1 MRAVVQRS
9 LESSV
14 SVDGR
19 VIAKISKGL
28 VVLLGV
34 GQGDTEAEA
43 AFMADKIAN
52 LRIFEDAEGK
62 MNLSVKDVGG
72 EILLISQFTLYG
84 DCRKGRRPSFI
95 DAAPPDEADRL
106 YKLVADLLRDQGLKV
121 GTGEFGAH
129 MLVNI
134 QNDGPVTILI
144 DSAKTF

>member
-62 MNLSVKDVGG
+62 MNLSVKEVGG

>member
-14 SVDGR
+14 SVDGK
-19 VIAKISKGL
+19 VIAKIPNGL

-106 YKLVADLLRDQGLKV
+106 YRLVADLLRDQGLKV